1 MPGNGMNNRLLLL
14 LFCCCLLLCLGPFTV
29 AWAVTLKGDSFLQPR
44 LEIPALV
51 QEIGPVEEGQAMTA
65 RFVLANTGTA
75 ALHIRE
81 IKPGCTCIRV
91 KGPQQ
96 LLPGTR
102 ADLEMQV
109 NTTNMSGERVFKV
122 SIASDDPERPIMT
135 VVLKARITPLVT
147 LVPDR
152 FFLRGPAGQP
162 LTGEIDIVSRRPE
175 ALQMVLE
182 PPSSKEPLQIRLT
195 TITPGRHLR
204 LSLRCTETAAASIR
218 ERLVLRTNIPGRE
231 HIAVPVLVDL
241 LPPVDLLPSILELR
255 RDRCPACASRFS
267 GSFMIRATNDRP
279 LTLLVIQPEL
289 AGLRYKVETLISQQA
304 YRVSV
309 QWEESAAK
317 TSPPSALSVKVH
329 QDEQQILS
337 LPLRIDAAG
346 KGRAEL
352 GPAGSVRREPDPS
365 AGRWPLS
372 IVGQ

>member
-1 MPGNGMNNRLLLL
+1 MPGNGMNNRLLLV
-14 LFCCCLLLCLGPFTV
+14 LFCCLLLCLGPFTV
-29 AWAVTLKGDSFLQPR
+29 AWAVPPEENFTPRPR
-44 LEIPALV
+44 LEIPAPV

-65 RFVLANTGTA
+65 RFVLTNTGTA

-91 KGPQQ
+91 KGLQQ

-122 SIASDDPERPIMT
+122 NIASDDPERPVMT

-152 FFLRGPAGQP
+152 FFLRGPAGWP

-175 ALQMVLE
+175 ALQMILE
-182 PPSSKEPLQIRLT
+182 PPSSKEPLQVRLT

-231 HIAVPVLVDL
+231 LIAVPVLVDL
-241 LPPVDLLPSILELR
+241 MPPVEMLPSILELR

-267 GSFMIRATNDRP
+267 GSFMVRATNGRP
-279 LTLLVIQPEL
+279 LTLLAIQPEQ

-317 TSPPSALSVKVH
+317 AIPPSALTIKVH
-329 QDEQQILS
+329 QDEQQTLS
-337 LPLRIDAAG
+337 LPLRIDEAKGAAG
-346 KGRAEL
+346 SI
-352 GPAGSVRREPDPS
+352 PSGSGD
-365 AGRWPLS
+365 
-372 IVGQ
+372 